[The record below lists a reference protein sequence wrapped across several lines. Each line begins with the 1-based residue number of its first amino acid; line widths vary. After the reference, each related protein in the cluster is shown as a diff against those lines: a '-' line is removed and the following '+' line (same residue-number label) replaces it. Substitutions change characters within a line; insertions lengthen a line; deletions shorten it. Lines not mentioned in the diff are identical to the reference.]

1 MSSYTLND
9 EDAINDVNPFV
20 THDFSL
26 PGGMRQTGEFENFSE
41 LKKTV
46 CKPVS
51 VDDRSVFCDFGL
63 CNDQLKPVVRDII
76 IQPKRNIDTG
86 FTCPSKKKKV
96 VKKEMRIPYFGIFL
110 CVLFILLIVL
120 YSGR

>member
-1 MSSYTLND
+1 MSSYMLNN

-20 THDFSL
+20 TYDFSL
-26 PGGMRQTGEFENFSE
+26 PGGVRQAGDFENFSE
-41 LKKTV
+41 MNKTV

-63 CNDQLKPVVRDII
+63 CDYQLKPVVRDIV

-86 FTCPSKKKKV
+86 FTCPPKKKKV
-96 VKKEMRIPYFGIFL
+96 MKKEMRIPYFGIFL

>member
-1 MSSYTLND
+1 MSSYMLND

-86 FTCPSKKKKV
+86 FTCPSKK
-96 VKKEMRIPYFGIFL
+96 
-110 CVLFILLIVL
+110 
-120 YSGR
+120 